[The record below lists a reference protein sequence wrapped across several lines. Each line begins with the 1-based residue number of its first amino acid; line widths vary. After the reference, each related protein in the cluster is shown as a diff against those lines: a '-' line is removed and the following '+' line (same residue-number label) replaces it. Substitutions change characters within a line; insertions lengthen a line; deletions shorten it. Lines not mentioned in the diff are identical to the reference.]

1 LRLRIRAAT
10 AAGFATGGFDMADSC
25 LVLAPGVV
33 GLIRWLKARLQNR
46 RGAPVWQP
54 VGGRMWSNSSG
65 AARVLARPGLT
76 RRSHVEG

>member
-1 LRLRIRAAT
+1 MTEPLLLDRFVPTWDHEISVSQVYGYGYRDGSR
-10 AAGFATGGFDMADSC
+10 S
-25 LVLAPGVV
+25 PGS
-33 GLIRWLKARLQNR
+33 R
-46 RGAPVWQP
+46 RHLGAPVWQP